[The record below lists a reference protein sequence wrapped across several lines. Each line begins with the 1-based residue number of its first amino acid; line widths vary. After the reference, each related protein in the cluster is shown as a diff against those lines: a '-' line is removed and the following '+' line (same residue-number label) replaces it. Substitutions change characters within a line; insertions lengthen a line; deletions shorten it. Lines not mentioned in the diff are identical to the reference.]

1 MFEGIPVA
9 DLSTAGLLGLAIL
22 LLLLGRI
29 IPRSTLQ
36 DKIEECNRWREAYEK
51 ERDARALADAQTSEL
66 LEMAKTTNAVMR
78 SIFSVLKGQEHQTP
92 PSGDDL
98 DATKTP

>member
-1 MFEGIPVA
+1 MLEGLPVA
-9 DLSTAGLLGLAIL
+9 DMTASGLLGLAIL

-29 IPRSTLQ
+29 VPRSVLQ

-51 ERDARALADAQTSEL
+51 ERDARSLADAQSAEL
-66 LEMAKTTNAVMR
+66 LELAKTTNSVITAV
-78 SIFSVLKGQEHQTP
+78 FSDRVLKP
-92 PSGDDL
+92 KPSGDDL

>member
-1 MFEGIPVA
+1 MLDGVPVA

-29 IPRSTLQ
+29 VPRSTLQ
-36 DKIEECNRWREAYEK
+36 DKIEECDRWREAYEK
-51 ERDARALADAQTSEL
+51 ERDARALSDAQTAEL
-66 LEMAKTTNAVMR
+66 LEMAKTTNSVIM
-78 SIFSVLKGQEHQTP
+78 SIFAVLKEREFKTKP
-92 PSGDDL
+92 AGDDL